1 MMAVWDVAPCSLVE
15 VYRRFRGACCF
26 HHQGD
31 GLKIGVQPTSRNVV
45 NQYNEYASDNKKC
58 QTILVL

>member
-1 MMAVWDVAPCSLVE
+1 VKAAVFWVVTSSDLVE

-31 GLKIGVQPTSRNVV
+31 
-45 NQYNEYASDNKKC
+45 E
-58 QTILVL
+58 